1 MLLLDPT
8 HAKKHIPII
17 ASVSEHQPTTWASF
31 FFDLHIL
38 CLLFP
43 VGLYY
48 CFKNLEDSK
57 SDSLIFVIL
66 YGMLTVYFAGVM
78 VRLMLVLAPI
88 SCVLSAIGLSETL
101 KNYFR
106 SFKQRKETEKT
117 LPKEVSI
124 AMIIGIFFLLSF
136 YTIHCIWVTSQGN
149 FLNL

>member
-38 CLLFP
+38 TLLFP
-43 VGLYY
+43 VGLYF

-66 YGMLTVYFAGVM
+66 YGMLTVYFAGIM

-88 SCVLSAIGLSETL
+88 ACIISAIGLSETL

-106 SFKQRKETEKT
+106 SFKQKKKTENT
-117 LPKEVSI
+117 LPKEVSM
-124 AMIIGIFFLLSF
+124 AMIVGLFFLLSF
-136 YTIHCIWVTSQGN
+136 YTIHCIWVTSQGK
-149 FLNL
+149 